1 MFDASRPLTPFAANA
16 RPLPPHRHWPR
27 GGDRPV
33 LALHC
38 SLAHAGAWSG
48 LAERLTNLT
57 LTGFDQIGHGRAPD
71 WDGVTDLHDAA
82 TADAI
87 AMAEALGQGA
97 PVDIFGH
104 SFGGTVAL
112 RVALTRPDLVRS
124 LMLVEPVI
132 FAAARAAGAK
142 AWTAFQDEHLGVA
155 RLMGSGDRLGAAR
168 LFHGLWGTGEPLES
182 LPDRARDYIIDRIHL
197 IPAQNAV
204 LLDDSKGL
212 LRAGGLEA
220 LHVPVL
226 LVEGALSPAIIAANH
241 AELARRLPNAH
252 CASVAGAGHML
263 PLTHADD
270 LAQLTT
276 AHLAAS

>member
-1 MFDASRPLTPFAANA
+1 MFDTP
-16 RPLPPHRHWPR
+16 RPLPPHRHWSC

-48 LAERLTNLT
+48 LAERLTGIT
-57 LTGFDQIGHGRAPD
+57 LTGFDQTGHGRAPD

-82 TADAI
+82 TVDAI

-97 PVDIFGH
+97 PIDLFGH

-124 LMLVEPVI
+124 LMLVEPVL
-132 FAAARAAGAK
+132 FAAARAAGAP
-142 AWTAFQDEHLGVA
+142 AWTAFQGEHLGVA
-155 RLMGSGDRLGAAR
+155 RLLDAGDRLGAAR
-168 LFHGLWGTGEPLES
+168 LFHGLWGSGEPLDS

-197 IPAQNAV
+197 IPAQNPA

-212 LRAGGLEA
+212 LRPGGLEA
-220 LHVPVL
+220 LRVPVL

-241 AELARRLPNAH
+241 AELARRLPNARR
-252 CASVAGAGHML
+252 ANVAGAGHML
-263 PLTHADD
+263 PLTHPDD
-270 LAQLTT
+270 LAALTT

>member
-16 RPLPPHRHWPR
+16 RSLPPHRHWPR

-132 FAAARAAGAK
+132 FAAARAAGAE

-212 LRAGGLEA
+212 LRAGGGED
-220 LHVPVL
+220 HGFN
-226 LVEGALSPAIIAANH
+226 EHQAAHEIGPGQRH
-241 AELARRLPNAH
+241 A
-252 CASVAGAGHML
+252 
-263 PLTHADD
+263 
-270 LAQLTT
+270 
-276 AHLAAS
+276 

>member
-1 MFDASRPLTPFAANA
+1 LQPGPCR
-16 RPLPPHRHWPR
+16 
-27 GGDRPV
+27 
-33 LALHC
+33 
-38 SLAHAGAWSG
+38 G
-48 LAERLTNLT
+48 LAERLTGIT
-57 LTGFDQIGHGRAPD
+57 LTGFDQTGHGRAPD

-97 PVDIFGH
+97 PIDLFGH
-104 SFGGTVAL
+104 SFGGTLAL

-124 LMLVEPVI
+124 LMLIEPVL
-132 FAAARAAGAK
+132 FAAARAAGAP
-142 AWTAFQDEHLGVA
+142 ASTAFQGEHLGVA
-155 RLMGSGDRLGAAR
+155 RLLDAGDRLGAAR
-168 LFHGLWGTGEPLES
+168 LFHGLWGTGEPLDS

-197 IPAQNAV
+197 IAAQNPA

-220 LHVPVL
+220 LRLPVL

-241 AELARRLPNAH
+241 AELARRLPNAR
-252 CASVAGAGHML
+252 CASVAKAAHML
-263 PLTHADD
+263 PLTHPND
-270 LAQLTT
+270 LAALTT